1 MAEGIF
7 LHSNV
12 ETAYG
17 PIRGTNGGFF
27 RYSPQQKHLLRYAQ
41 FRIPNPWG
49 IAFDSYGQDF
59 FLHTSGTSFSWM
71 MPGSVKAKYGVNLA
85 APDLI
90 TSNKVRP
97 TSGLEFVS
105 SRHFP
110 DEVQGDVILCN
121 AIGYLGAKQHK
132 MIENGTG
139 FTTEYRH
146 DLFKSE
152 DRNFRPVDLEFAPDG
167 SLYVVDWHNVLIGH
181 MQHNARDPHRD
192 HSHGRVYRVTYPGR
206 PLVKPAQVAG
216 ACIDTLLENLKL
228 PEYRTRYRT
237 RRELRGHDAAEV
249 AKAAAAWADKQS
261 DERLKLE
268 ALWVSWGANK
278 VNQPL
283 LRQLLQSKDHR
294 IRSAAVRVLRFNTK
308 HFDDYQS
315 LIHTAA
321 NDEHGRV
328 RLEAITTASHF
339 DKDAALATLTIA
351 EAKGIDKTSEQSFKA
366 AMAVAKD
373 EYFGGA
379 KERPVSAPAHLK
391 GKDGKLY
398 VTGSE
403 VYGRE
408 AHCGTCHQANGAGL
422 PAANF
427 PPLNGSEWVNGDPER
442 LIKLSLK
449 GLLGPIEV
457 KGKKYPGVVPMTPFE
472 HILKDDELAAVL
484 TYVRNS
490 FGNKASIITP
500 EQVAKVRAK
509 YKSHIGMYNPAD
521 LLK

>member
-1 MAEGIF
+1 
-7 LHSNV
+7 
-12 ETAYG
+12 
-17 PIRGTNGGFF
+17 
-27 RYSPQQKHLLRYAQ
+27 
-41 FRIPNPWG
+41 
-49 IAFDSYGQDF
+49 
-59 FLHTSGTSFSWM
+59 M